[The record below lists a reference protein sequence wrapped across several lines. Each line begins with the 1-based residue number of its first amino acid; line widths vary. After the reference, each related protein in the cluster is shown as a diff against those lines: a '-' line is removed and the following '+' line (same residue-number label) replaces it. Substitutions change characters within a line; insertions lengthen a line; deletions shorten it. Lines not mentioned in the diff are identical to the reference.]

1 VKPREYTKWKVVL
14 GLVLLVLTPLSIFSI
29 PNTAGRI
36 VYDLAGGLWW
46 TFVGWLLWS
55 GGLGRRLL
63 KSNDDPNEM
72 ARWVP

>member
-1 VKPREYTKWKVVL
+1 VKQREYTKWKVVL
-14 GLVLLVLTPLSIFSI
+14 GLILLVLTPISIFSI
-29 PNTAGRI
+29 PNTAKHIG
-36 VYDLAGGLWW
+36 YDLAAIVWW
-46 TFVGWLLWS
+46 SFVCWLLWS

>member
-14 GLVLLVLTPLSIFSI
+14 GLVLLVVSPIRIFSI
-29 PNTAGRI
+29 PNTAEHI
-36 VYDLAGGLWW
+36 AFDLAAIGWW
-46 TFVGWLLWS
+46 SLCVGCS
-55 GGLGRRLL
+55 AP